1 MRVHLIAVGSGM
13 PRWVAEGFQEY
24 ARRMPRECTLVLRE
38 VELPGR
44 QRGLPASQGRT
55 AEGERLLAAV
65 PAGAGVVALDE
76 RGAPW
81 DTLELS
87 HRLEGWLGGGR
98 DVALLVGGADGLAPE
113 CLQAAGQVWSLSAL
127 TLPHMLVRVLVAE
140 QLYRA
145 WSILAGHPY
154 HRGAVAGSPLRAPG
168 PTTPGTGR
176 RTPRGPGAG
185 GPPDSP
191 TAPPDLYLASR
202 SPRRQELLGQIG
214 IRFRVVPAEVDET
227 PLPGEDPAALVQRL
241 ARAKARAGRAGLAP
255 GDSTPVLGADTEVV
269 LDGEVLGKPRDAA
282 HAAAMLARLSGR
294 SHQVVSGV
302 ALAKPGREA
311 ARLSTST
318 VWLRDT
324 TAAERAAYCATG
336 EPLDKAGAYGIQGVA
351 AVFVSRLEGS
361 YSGVMGLPLHETA
374 ELLRE
379 AGLAIPRTP

>member
-1 MRVHLIAVGSGM
+1 M
-13 PRWVAEGFQEY
+13 
-24 ARRMPRECTLVLRE
+24 
-38 VELPGR
+38 
-44 QRGLPASQGRT
+44 
-55 AEGERLLAAV
+55 
-65 PAGAGVVALDE
+65 
-76 RGAPW
+76 
-81 DTLELS
+81 
-87 HRLEGWLGGGR
+87 
-98 DVALLVGGADGLAPE
+98 
-113 CLQAAGQVWSLSAL
+113 
-127 TLPHMLVRVLVAE
+127 
-140 QLYRA
+140 
-145 WSILAGHPY
+145 
-154 HRGAVAGSPLRAPG
+154 
-168 PTTPGTGR
+168 
-176 RTPRGPGAG
+176 
-185 GPPDSP
+185 
-191 TAPPDLYLASR
+191 
-202 SPRRQELLGQIG
+202 
-214 IRFRVVPAEVDET
+214 
-227 PLPGEDPAALVQRL
+227 QRL

-282 HAAAMLARLSGR
+282 HAAAMLARISGR

>member
-127 TLPHMLVRVLVAE
+127 TRPHMLVRVLVAE

-154 HRGAVAGSPLRAPG
+154 HRGSVAGRPPRAIPG
-168 PTTPGTGR
+168 PGR
-176 RTPRGPGAG
+176 RIPRARDAG
-185 GPPDSP
+185 GPPASP
-191 TAPPDLYLASR
+191 TSPPDLYLASR

-282 HAAAMLARLSGR
+282 HAAAMLARISGR

-361 YSGVMGLPLHETA
+361 YSGVMGLPLHETS